1 MGVGVT
7 AEITGVGVPAGTT
20 EVGVTTD
27 ATESVAT
34 TIICLPHLLVC
45 PVLWCQEWRQEP
57 CGHCEEV
64 SGEPIPE
71 EKCYRGRDDPLTVGA
86 SCIEVRWACGLLAP
100 HQ

>member
-7 AEITGVGVPAGTT
+7 AEITGVGEPAWTT

-27 ATESVAT
+27 ATEGVVT
-34 TIICLPHLLVC
+34 TIILSAIC

-71 EKCYRGRDDPLTVGA
+71 EKCYRVRDDPLTVGA
-86 SCIEVRWACGLLAP
+86 SCVEVRWACGLLAP